1 MSETNS
7 QYAIAA
13 EQLKKYVFPPK
24 FDFVIHN
31 TVKPILMYAFEFSA
45 TITKQDIA
53 DMWQNLPPDIGE
65 RFEQKEVIIEDD
77 QILDLLATQ
86 SNEIQWMIFKVKKR
100 ANKSYEKYRRSLVT
114 EDTTAIPESVG
125 DYSYNW
131 PYDYFSLVELIKID
145 ETVRYASEDLI
156 EDPPSPREGS
166 E

>member
-1 MSETNS
+1 
-7 QYAIAA
+7 
-13 EQLKKYVFPPK
+13 
-24 FDFVIHN
+24 
-31 TVKPILMYAFEFSA
+31 
-45 TITKQDIA
+45 
-53 DMWQNLPPDIGE
+53 
-65 RFEQKEVIIEDD
+65 
-77 QILDLLATQ
+77 
-86 SNEIQWMIFKVKKR
+86 MIFKVKKR